1 MDTGTACGNPTYSA
15 LILSV
20 GDVLDP
26 NDGALSNY
34 CLFLYLSLVVKIEIE
49 LKQNKLLF
57 TLANTFV
64 KYQYKPLKMINWV
77 VKNRDE
83 KM

>member
-1 MDTGTACGNPTYSA
+1 MDLNY
-15 LILSV
+15 
-20 GDVLDP
+20 
-26 NDGALSNY
+26 GALSND
-34 CLFLYLSLVVKIEIE
+34 CLFSYLLLSVEIEIE

-77 VKNRDE
+77 IKNRDE
-83 KM
+83 KV